1 MSRCGFPT
9 EERRAVWES
18 WGKSRARGRP
28 KQSNEDSMK
37 RLEEIVLHLEKGDIP
52 LQESIAYF
60 EEGTGLLADCSAMLD
75 EAEQLVVKLRKGN
88 DGEPEELPFE
98 E

>member
-1 MSRCGFPT
+1 MARKKLSF
-9 EERRAVWES
+9 EE
-18 WGKSRARGRP
+18 
-28 KQSNEDSMK
+28 SMK

-88 DGEPEELPFE
+88 DEEPEELPFE

>member
-1 MSRCGFPT
+1 MKY
-9 EERRAVWES
+9 EEA
-18 WGKSRARGRP
+18 
-28 KQSNEDSMK
+28 MK

-60 EEGTGLLADCSAMLD
+60 EEGTGLLADCSTMLD

>member
-1 MSRCGFPT
+1 MARKKLSF
-9 EERRAVWES
+9 EE
-18 WGKSRARGRP
+18 
-28 KQSNEDSMK
+28 SMK

-60 EEGTGLLADCSAMLD
+60 EEGTRLPADCSSMLD

-88 DGEPEELPFE
+88 DGEPEELPFDE
-98 E
+98 

>member
-1 MSRCGFPT
+1 M
-9 EERRAVWES
+9 
-18 WGKSRARGRP
+18 AR
-28 KQSNEDSMK
+28 KKLSFEDSMK

-52 LQESIAYF
+52 LQESIACF

>member
-1 MSRCGFPT
+1 MARKKLSF
-9 EERRAVWES
+9 EE
-18 WGKSRARGRP
+18 
-28 KQSNEDSMK
+28 SMK

-60 EEGTGLLADCSAMLD
+60 EEGTRLLADCSSMLD

-88 DGEPEELPFE
+88 DGEPEELPFDE
-98 E
+98 

>member
-1 MSRCGFPT
+1 MARKKLSF
-9 EERRAVWES
+9 EE
-18 WGKSRARGRP
+18 
-28 KQSNEDSMK
+28 SMK

-60 EEGTGLLADCSAMLD
+60 EEGTRLLSDCSSMLD

>member
-1 MSRCGFPT
+1 M
-9 EERRAVWES
+9 
-18 WGKSRARGRP
+18 AR
-28 KQSNEDSMK
+28 KKLSFEDSMK

-75 EAEQLVVKLRKGN
+75 EAEQKVSILRIGK
-88 DGEPEELPFE
+88 DGAPSEEPFE
-98 E
+98 EEA

>member
-1 MSRCGFPT
+1 MARKKLSF
-9 EERRAVWES
+9 EE
-18 WGKSRARGRP
+18 
-28 KQSNEDSMK
+28 SMK
-37 RLEEIVLHLEKGDIP
+37 RLEEIVFHLEKGDIP

-60 EEGTGLLADCSAMLD
+60 EEGTRLLSDCSSMLD

>member
-1 MSRCGFPT
+1 MARKKLSF
-9 EERRAVWES
+9 EE
-18 WGKSRARGRP
+18 
-28 KQSNEDSMK
+28 SMK
-37 RLEEIVLHLEKGDIP
+37 RLEEIVTHLEKGDIP

-60 EEGTGLLADCSAMLD
+60 EEGTRLLSDCSTMLD
-75 EAEQLVVKLRKGN
+75 EAEQLVVKLRKGS